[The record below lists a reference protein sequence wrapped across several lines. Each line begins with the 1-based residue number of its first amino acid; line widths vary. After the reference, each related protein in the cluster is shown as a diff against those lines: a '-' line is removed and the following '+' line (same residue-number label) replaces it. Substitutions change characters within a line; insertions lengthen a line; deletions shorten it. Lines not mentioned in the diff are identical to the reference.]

1 MCFPTNVQYLHTL
14 FKFLAYYFDFKIICL
29 KSVSSTYPTFFN
41 DNVLFFIYFTFS
53 NEKSCDVKKKHY
65 ENNTSYDKYKNQ
77 INFFS
82 MQLVFRS

>member
-41 DNVLFFIYFTFS
+41 DNVLFFYLFHFFQWKKLRR
-53 NEKSCDVKKKHY
+53 EKEALWKQY
-65 ENNTSYDKYKNQ
+65 
-77 INFFS
+77 I
-82 MQLVFRS
+82 LW